1 VLILVLALAWLVLL
15 FLTFRPPMPRLER
28 LILWVLLLAA
38 TGALGYV
45 FLLRVFNY
53 NPNPLRV
60 NLAGRLTEN
69 KFIDLLEIVPGAYDL
84 NYIQRVDTDW
94 ETEEIVQEW
103 LAFYQYDVHEN
114 PQQKS
119 YQARYQGPF
128 GAAIYDYNGCR
139 PPAILSYELIPV
151 NYDYLGQD
159 AATVGVANIVKYDDP
174 LSGLQDRPE
183 VIVNGFTRGVVT
195 DLNIFRKVGVQLDCY
210 QWQQWRATHS
220 NEAFPNPIRYENIG
234 SFRGNH
240 SISRNGDTVSVFD
253 RAPFERSQITI
264 RRDYRPLNGSY
275 FRPGTQ
281 VLLDP
286 VEYTL
291 TFGGGRPDDIPQVY
305 YPEKA
310 VLAFYLSLTKDQKDL
325 DRAESYL
332 SPDAQDIFNIKTDP
346 FGLAMPRSELAQV
359 LVWEIRYE
367 PNVEAERLHQTREV
381 TVVVVGKNAA
391 GDIDYAHPCEVT
403 WEVSG
408 VENPAALPYGC
419 EWRLEGYRSNCV
431 AGK

>member
-38 TGALGYV
+38 TGALVYV
-45 FLLRVFNY
+45 FLIRVFGY

-60 NLAGRLTEN
+60 DLAGRLTEN

-84 NYIQRVDTDW
+84 NYLQRVDTDW
-94 ETEEIVQEW
+94 ETEEIAQEW
-103 LAFYQYDVHEN
+103 FAFYQYDVHEN
-114 PQQKS
+114 PQQKN

-128 GAAIYDYNGCR
+128 GGAIYDYNGCR

-159 AATVGVANIVKYDDP
+159 AATVGVDNIIKYDDP

-195 DLNIFRKVGVQLDCY
+195 DLNIFRKTGVQLDCY

-240 SISRNGDTVSVFD
+240 SISRNVDTVSVFD

-275 FRPGTQ
+275 FRSGTQ

-291 TFGGGRPDDIPQVY
+291 TFGAGRPDDIPQVY

-310 VLAFYLSLTKDQKDL
+310 VLAFYQSLTKDQNDL
-325 DRAESYL
+325 DRANSYL

-367 PNVEAERLHQTREV
+367 PNIEAERLHQTREV

-391 GDIDYAHPCEVT
+391 GDIDYAHPCQVT
-403 WEVSG
+403 WEVLG

>member
-38 TGALGYV
+38 TGALVYV
-45 FLLRVFNY
+45 FLIRVFGY

-60 NLAGRLTEN
+60 DLAGRLTEN

-84 NYIQRVDTDW
+84 NYLQRVDTDW
-94 ETEEIVQEW
+94 ETEEIAQEW
-103 LAFYQYDVHEN
+103 FAFYQYDVHEN
-114 PQQKS
+114 PQQKN

-159 AATVGVANIVKYDDP
+159 AATVGVDNIIKYDDP

-195 DLNIFRKVGVQLDCY
+195 DLNIFRKTGVQLDCY

-240 SISRNGDTVSVFD
+240 SISRNVDTVSVFD

-275 FRPGTQ
+275 FRSGTQ

-291 TFGGGRPDDIPQVY
+291 TFGAGRPDDIPQVY

-310 VLAFYLSLTKDQKDL
+310 VLAFYQSLTKDQNDL
-325 DRAESYL
+325 DRANSYL

-367 PNVEAERLHQTREV
+367 PNIEAERLHQTREV

-391 GDIDYAHPCEVT
+391 GDIDYAHPCQVT
-403 WEVSG
+403 WEVLG